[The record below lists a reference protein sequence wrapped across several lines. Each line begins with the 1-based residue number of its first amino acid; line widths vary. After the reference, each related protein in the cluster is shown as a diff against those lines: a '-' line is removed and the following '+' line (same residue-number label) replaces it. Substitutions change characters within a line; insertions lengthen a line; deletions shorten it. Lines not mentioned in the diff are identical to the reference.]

1 MEVVNKKS
9 DEQIWQEWV
18 DQQKKLVDDA
28 KADPAN
34 IRYYLGKY
42 KVCII
47 PSQKDGL
54 YKGYRTVAALETFP
68 HNGVC
73 MMLNDG
79 DQFSCNTRH
88 LHLKRL
94 DNNNKTEGK
103 TQC

>member
-1 MEVVNKKS
+1 MQAQEKTN
-9 DEQIWQEWV
+9 EQIWQEWV

-73 MMLNDG
+73 MMLHEG

-88 LHLKRL
+88 LHLKPTF
-94 DNNNKTEGK
+94 DNKNSSGENKP
-103 TQC
+103 